1 MNDPRHTP
9 LPFNAL
15 PKPSRLKNPVII
27 QVAKL
32 LVAAFL
38 FYLLY
43 RYGFFNLTALKA
55 IAGNYSM
62 VALAGLLIF
71 ITVPLGSLR
80 WWLLLQTQG
89 INIGLT
95 RAFNIFYLGFFAN
108 TVLLGAIG
116 GDVVRGTYICKQIQ
130 GSRLPALTTIL
141 IDRIFGLYA
150 ILVVGALSGLL
161 LPPAAFASAAV
172 TFLYAV
178 MVGLCALATL
188 AITISLV
195 FSTSLEAHASRKNWG
210 NRNYVLAKFLDLFAA
225 MGLFRQ
231 APARL
236 CLGLALS
243 LLIQFLTVVSLFII
257 CKAEGSFGLT
267 LWECS
272 FAASLALVASIIP
285 ITPGGLGVGEG
296 SFAQIGALFLA
307 SNAAQGYVDPYLAF
321 RLIGFLVA
329 LPGLFYYF
337 LAGGKSG
344 PVC

>member
-1 MNDPRHTP
+1 MNDPRNTP
-9 LPFNAL
+9 LPPNAL
-15 PKPSRLKNPVII
+15 TRQSRFKKPVII

-32 LVAAFL
+32 LVAVFL

-43 RYGFFNLTALKA
+43 RYGFFNFTALRA

-62 VALAGLLIF
+62 LALAGLLIF

-89 INIGLT
+89 INISLT

-116 GDVVRGTYICKQIQ
+116 GDVVRGTYICKQVQ

-161 LPPAAFASAAV
+161 LPQAAFASAAV
-172 TFLYAV
+172 KFLYAV
-178 MVGLCALATL
+178 MVGLCVLATL
-188 AITISLV
+188 VITISLI
-195 FSTSLEAHASRKNWG
+195 FSSNLEAHAARENWS
-210 NRNYVLAKFLDLFAA
+210 NRNYALAKLSDLFVA

-231 APARL
+231 APTRL
-236 CLGLALS
+236 FLGLVFS
-243 LLIQFLTVVSLFII
+243 MLIQFLTVASLFII

-296 SFAQIGALFLA
+296 SFAQVGALFLA

-329 LPGLFYYF
+329 LPGLSYYL
-337 LAGGKSG
+337 LAGGKSDST
-344 PVC
+344 C